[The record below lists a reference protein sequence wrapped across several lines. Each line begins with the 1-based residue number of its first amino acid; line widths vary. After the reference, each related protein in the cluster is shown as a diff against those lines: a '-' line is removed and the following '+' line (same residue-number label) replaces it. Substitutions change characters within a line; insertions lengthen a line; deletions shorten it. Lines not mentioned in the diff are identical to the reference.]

1 MESIKFEKVKFTAA
15 KSEKGCRFDACYK
28 GKHIA
33 FESEDMSLYEDV
45 FSVNGR
51 RAKAARRVVYENI
64 KNIYYNEEN

>member
-1 MESIKFEKVKFTAA
+1 MESIKFEKMKFTAA

-45 FSVNGR
+45 LSVNGR